1 MNPEPDT
8 EKMGGLPHELLARV
22 ENEPLGPAFRNI
34 PDVSGSLTV
43 GTIGQAGWHV
53 RDLLLP
59 TLTLRLSALQHNI
72 ELYSRWCKEN
82 GVDLVPHGKTTMAP
96 HLFDMQMVAGAWGI
110 TAATVAQARLMREFG
125 VRRIVL
131 ANEVVDPAAL
141 RWIAQQLT
149 VDPGFDLYVL
159 VDSVAGVERMDAILG
174 TAEASRPLSVLLELG
189 VPGGRAGTRTPEQAL
204 AVATRVRQTDNLV
217 LAGVEC
223 FEGVY
228 PQDRSERSVSQ
239 VDGFVAALSDL
250 LVRLDAAGLFG
261 RDEVLISAGGSAY
274 PDRVVAGWGKLP
286 TLSRSVRR
294 LVRSGGYLTHDHGTL
309 ERVSP
314 LSGSAQHPLGALM
327 PALQLWAY
335 VLSTPEPG
343 LAICGFGKRDAP
355 FDAGL
360 PTPVARLSRE
370 GGKTVSADASVDRL
384 NDQHAFLRHT
394 TELAVGDI
402 VVFGL
407 SHPCTA
413 FDKWSLIP
421 VLDDENRVVSAVRTY
436 F

>member
-1 MNPEPDT
+1 MNPESST
-8 EKMGGLPHELLARV
+8 EKRDGLPYELLARV

-43 GTIGQAGWHV
+43 GTIDQAGWHV

-59 TLTLRLSALQHNI
+59 TLTLRLSALQHNT
-72 ELYSRWCKEN
+72 ELYSRWCEEN
-82 GVDLVPHGKTTMAP
+82 DVDLAPHGKTTMAP
-96 HLFDMQMVAGAWGI
+96 HLFDMQLVAGAWGI
-110 TAATVAQARLMREFG
+110 TAANVAQARLMREFG
-125 VRRIVL
+125 VRRILL

-141 RWIAQQLT
+141 RWIAQELT

-159 VDSVAGVERMDAILG
+159 VDSVAGVEQMDTLLG
-174 TAEASRPLSVLLELG
+174 AAKTSRPLSVLLELG

-228 PQDRSERSVSQ
+228 PQERSEQTVSQ
-239 VDGFVAALSDL
+239 VDSFVAALSEL
-250 LVRLDAAGLFG
+250 LVRLDEAGVLG

-286 TLSRSVRR
+286 TLSRPVRR
-294 LVRSGGYLTHDHGTL
+294 VVRSGGYLTHDHGML
-309 ERVSP
+309 ERASP
-314 LSGSAQHPLGALM
+314 LSGSAQHRLGALT

-343 LAICGFGKRDAP
+343 LAICGFGKRDAS
-355 FDAGL
+355 FDAGP
-360 PTPVARLSRE
+360 PTPVARLPRE
-370 GGKTVSADASVDRL
+370 GGNVVLADAGIDRL

-413 FDKWSLIP
+413 FDKWPLIP
-421 VLDDENRVVSAVRTY
+421 VLDEEDLVVSAVRTY